1 MIKEY
6 AFGLANRHHFGDTND
21 IEKYAGMAQDTFMSL
36 WDYDKHVVDFVK
48 EKKTLSSYDGMLYM
62 PDEFILDVDGT
73 NPSNAQEKTIGLTI
87 ALDDM
92 CIPYQLYF
100 SGTGFHVGIPGNAFR
115 WKPSPDLHLKVKDEL
130 KAKGIYEYADSSVSD
145 KTRLIRV
152 VNTLN
157 SKSKLWKV
165 PLTKGELHWTIDKIQ
180 EKASSQVSTFQWN
193 TAVRDNECEPV
204 FDALERKSI
213 ASDKTF
219 ETVSLGRN
227 PDPVWYPCIQTMM
240 EGTETGSRHQV
251 ALRIAAFLRWRYPEH
266 VVRLVM
272 EDWRQRVDRAENQ
285 GGRFTRSEMD
295 KIVTD
300 CYQGHNGNGYNYG
313 CTDVHMDK
321 HCQSTCRLYK
331 SKVSQNT
338 MDAVTMERV
347 LVEFLN
353 KNHDPI
359 DIGAPYGQKF
369 PIYPGEVV
377 ILQAP
382 PKSMKTMLLQNLV
395 TKFKRNTYFVEMEMS
410 PRQMWMRFV
419 MIQNGWTEE
428 QLKEYY
434 SQYANGIS
442 KNFNWLTVDYSS
454 CYPYEL
460 HKRIQMLPNKPE
472 IVIIDHMGLLKS
484 KRQDNN
490 MKVEEASQSLM
501 ELAVQNNI
509 IVFAVSEITKTAF
522 AEGMNMA
529 SAKGSFRIAYNANKI
544 LSLTPYKDENQLI
557 KSLHLEST
565 ANRERESLD
574 VHLPVKDA
582 LIG

>member
-6 AFGLANRHHFGDTND
+6 AFGLSNRHHFGDVHD
-21 IEKYAGMAQDTFMSL
+21 MEKYAGMAQNTFMSL

-48 EKKTLSSYDGMLYM
+48 EKETLAGYDGMLYM
-62 PDEFILDVDGT
+62 PDEFILDVDGS
-73 NPSNAQEKTIGLTI
+73 NPGNAQDKTIGLTI
-87 ALDDM
+87 LLDDM

-130 KAKGIYEYADSSVSD
+130 KAKGIYEYADVSVSD

-157 SKSKLWKV
+157 SKSKLWKI
-165 PLTKGELHWTIDKIQ
+165 PIEKGELHWSIDKVQ
-180 EKASSQVSTFQWN
+180 EIAKGKRSTCKWN

-204 FDALERKSI
+204 FDVLERKTL
-213 ASDKTF
+213 ASNKTF
-219 ETVSLGRN
+219 EKVSLGRN

-240 EGTETGSRHQV
+240 EGVASGSRHQV
-251 ALRIAAFLRWRYPEH
+251 ALRVAAFMRWRYPEH

-272 EDWRQRVDRAENQ
+272 EDWRQRVDV
-285 GGRFTRSEMD
+285 GKSSFSKSEMD

-313 CTDVHMDK
+313 CTDVQMDK

-338 MDAVTMERV
+338 MDAESMEKE

-353 KNHDPI
+353 RNHDPI
-359 DIGAPYGQKF
+359 DIGAPYGQKY
-369 PIYPGEVV
+369 PVYPGEVV

-395 TKFKRNTYFVEMEMS
+395 NRFKRNTYFMEMEMS

-419 MIQNGWTEE
+419 MIENKWNEE
-428 QLKEYY
+428 ELLQYY

-454 CYPYEL
+454 CYPHEL
-460 HKRIQMLPNKPE
+460 HKRIMMLPQKPE
-472 IVIIDHMGLLKS
+472 IVVVDHMGLFKS

-490 MKVEEASQSLM
+490 MKVEEVSQALM
-501 ELAVQNNI
+501 ELAVHNNI

-522 AEGMNMA
+522 TEGMNIA
-529 SAKGSFRIAYNANKI
+529 SSKGSFRIAYNANKV
-544 LSLTPYKDENQLI
+544 LSLTPFKDDNQLI

-565 ANRERESLD
+565 ANREKENLD

-582 LIG
+582 FIG